1 MAQPPKEYF
10 TCINAFNAHNH
21 HHLALPA
28 FNVLRTQTLA
38 YGWARSF
45 ITKPIYNKVLTVSYN
60 LLITALKV
68 KSRVGIWVQNGH
80 KCIDCLPCQS
90 LGCLEAEASQHHR
103 NMYLISLAWEKITIQ
118 IQSTVSPG

>member
-1 MAQPPKEYF
+1 MTKLILN
-10 TCINAFNAHNH
+10 TLMLHNKMFN
-21 HHLALPA
+21 
-28 FNVLRTQTLA
+28 
-38 YGWARSF
+38 
-45 ITKPIYNKVLTVSYN
+45 ISYN
-60 LLITALKV
+60 LLITALKA

-103 NMYLISLAWEKITIQ
+103 SMYLISLAWEKITIQ